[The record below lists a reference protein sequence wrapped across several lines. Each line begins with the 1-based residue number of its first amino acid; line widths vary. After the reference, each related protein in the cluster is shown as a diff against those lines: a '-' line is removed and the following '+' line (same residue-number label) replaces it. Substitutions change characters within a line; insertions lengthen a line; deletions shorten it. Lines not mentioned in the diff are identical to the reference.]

1 MPMKLPLLEIR
12 SGKIDI
18 AVHGVPLA
26 VVETA
31 NNQVSVKLLNE
42 EEIKHLLKVI
52 PRSARHL
59 KFLHRASALTEK
71 LGFSL
76 EINDAS
82 GSILKLGK
90 GAHSVL
96 GNVKVKMSR
105 IRRIV

>member
-1 MPMKLPLLEIR
+1 MLMKLPLLEIQ

-18 AVHGVPLA
+18 AVNGIPMA
-26 VVETA
+26 VVDTV

-42 EEIKHLLKVI
+42 EEIKHLVKIV

-59 KFLHRASALTEK
+59 KFLHRVSALTEK

-76 EINDAS
+76 DLNDSS

-90 GAHSVL
+90 GARSVL

>member
-1 MPMKLPLLEIR
+1 MQMKIPLPEVQ
-12 SGKIDI
+12 SGKIEI
-18 AVHGVPLA
+18 AVNGIPLA
-26 VVETA
+26 VVDTV

-42 EEIKHLLKVI
+42 DEIKHLVKII

-59 KFLHRASALTEK
+59 KVLHRVSAFAER
-71 LGFSL
+71 LGFSMDL
-76 EINDAS
+76 NDSS

>member
-1 MPMKLPLLEIR
+1 MQMNPPLLEIR

-18 AVHGVPLA
+18 AVNGVPLA

>member
-1 MPMKLPLLEIR
+1 MLMKLPLLEIQ

-18 AVHGVPLA
+18 AVNGIPMA
-26 VVETA
+26 VVDTV

-42 EEIKHLLKVI
+42 EEIKHLVKIV

-59 KFLHRASALTEK
+59 KFLHRVSALTER

-76 EINDAS
+76 DLNDSS